1 MLSDMFALGLEMDW
15 AIPQTL
21 VWYCW
26 EVRHRFDPQWKWQTA
41 WPTQSQQ
48 RIIPNKHP
56 RAPPPTV
63 WPWKIQRTP
72 VWRARACQWWSHH
85 QLQNLNALWYDEAYV
100 VWPMSKAVPKLHQ
113 PKLCE
118 ICYGEN
124 LSLAKKSSYGYLWY
138 QITQFCQVWK
148 SQTLKKHIPLI
159 TPSFTKVFLQ
169 GHSRS
174 WSVSQT
180 SFPEG
185 KKNTHKNNCLLESR
199 TIKQGWKTMI
209 FPDMNLHTMLTY
221 VYHIILWSPF
231 QSCYSSTWS
240 VCLPWPR
247 SNDCMPN
254 LSMGSLNRLV
264 NVAWFPSKPNKSVWW
279 DGTIRMEPIG
289 RIRATRK
296 SWYINTIFFWN
307 YYEFG

>member
-1 MLSDMFALGLEMDW
+1 M
-15 AIPQTL
+15 
-21 VWYCW
+21 
-26 EVRHRFDPQWKWQTA
+26 EVANCLANPITTTNH
-41 WPTQSQQ
+41 SQQ
-48 RIIPNKHP
+48 TSQGP
-56 RAPPPTV
+56 PPPTV

-148 SQTLKKHIPLI
+148 SQTLKKHIQPLI

-185 KKNTHKNNCLLESR
+185 KKNTNNNNCLLESN
-199 TIKQGWKTMI
+199 TIKQRLKNHDFSRHEFAHNAYI
-209 FPDMNLHTMLTY
+209 
-221 VYHIILWSPF
+221 
-231 QSCYSSTWS
+231 
-240 VCLPWPR
+240 CLPHHIVKPF
-247 SNDCMPN
+247 SKLLLIN
-254 LSMGSLNRLV
+254 LKRLSTLTTFQWLHAKSLNGIIESLGECCMISEQ
-264 NVAWFPSKPNKSVWW
+264 A
-279 DGTIRMEPIG
+279 
-289 RIRATRK
+289 
-296 SWYINTIFFWN
+296 
-307 YYEFG
+307 

>member
-113 PKLCE
+113 PKALWDLLWRKPFLCQKKQLL
-118 ICYGEN
+118 ISLISN
-124 LSLAKKSSYGYLWY
+124 NTILSSLKISNPEKEHPASDHSKLHKGVSSRP
-138 QITQFCQVWK
+138 QQK
-148 SQTLKKHIPLI
+148 LKRL
-159 TPSFTKVFLQ
+159 SNFL
-169 GHSRS
+169 S
-174 WSVSQT
+174 W
-180 SFPEG
+180 G
-185 KKNTHKNNCLLESR
+185 KKEHTQQQLLARIEHNKTKAENHDFSR
-199 TIKQGWKTMI
+199 HEFAHNAYI
-209 FPDMNLHTMLTY
+209 
-221 VYHIILWSPF
+221 
-231 QSCYSSTWS
+231 
-240 VCLPWPR
+240 CLPHHIVKPF
-247 SNDCMPN
+247 SKLLLIN
-254 LSMGSLNRLV
+254 LKRLSTLTTFQWLHAKSLNGIIESLGECCMISEQ
-264 NVAWFPSKPNKSVWW
+264 A
-279 DGTIRMEPIG
+279 
-289 RIRATRK
+289 
-296 SWYINTIFFWN
+296 
-307 YYEFG
+307 